1 MNLFKKRKKI
11 DELDYN
17 LINEY
22 AESGNKVNKLLQ
34 ILIIIAIISLGLTLL
49 QRLHILPIIGEFL
62 SVISPVFIGI
72 LIAWLLVPLTD
83 KLSKKMPRV
92 LSCIIVYI
100 LVLGTL
106 SLLFAYTIP
115 NLIDQVKEL
124 SKSIPT
130 MINELQK
137 FINNATENLKIADN
151 STFNTLKKNFF
162 VNLKE
167 IDTGNIANMIIG
179 GTMSAVGIIS
189 NLCLGLMIGFYLLFD
204 YHKICK
210 KIFKCIPTKYQSDAR
225 ELRKRVNSSL
235 RSYVQGVLIVML
247 LVFVSQAIGLTLA
260 GHKAP
265 LLFALI
271 CAITDII
278 PYFGPWIGGIPAA
291 VVGFLISPLAGIL
304 TIVSIVVIQVLEG
317 NLYQPLIMGH
327 TMKLHPITIMLALLI
342 FGHFFGIIGM
352 IVATPATATLKVL
365 FEFIDEKIEFINKIE
380 NA

>member
-83 KLSKKMPRV
+83 KLSNKMPRV

-106 SLLFAYTIP
+106 SLLLAYTIP

-162 VNLKE
+162 ENLK
-167 IDTGNIANMIIG
+167 
-179 GTMSAVGIIS
+179 
-189 NLCLGLMIGFYLLFD
+189 
-204 YHKICK
+204 
-210 KIFKCIPTKYQSDAR
+210 
-225 ELRKRVNSSL
+225 
-235 RSYVQGVLIVML
+235 
-247 LVFVSQAIGLTLA
+247 
-260 GHKAP
+260 
-265 LLFALI
+265 
-271 CAITDII
+271 
-278 PYFGPWIGGIPAA
+278 
-291 VVGFLISPLAGIL
+291 
-304 TIVSIVVIQVLEG
+304 
-317 NLYQPLIMGH
+317 
-327 TMKLHPITIMLALLI
+327 
-342 FGHFFGIIGM
+342 
-352 IVATPATATLKVL
+352 
-365 FEFIDEKIEFINKIE
+365 
-380 NA
+380 